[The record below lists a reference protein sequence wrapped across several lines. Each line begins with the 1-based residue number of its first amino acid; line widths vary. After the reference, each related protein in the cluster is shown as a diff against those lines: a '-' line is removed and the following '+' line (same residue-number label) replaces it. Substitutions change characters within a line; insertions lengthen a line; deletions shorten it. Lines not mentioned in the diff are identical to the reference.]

1 MGADVSS
8 ATTPRA
14 TRPRIPVALLAAL
27 GAGVFVTVGLGV
39 YGRLH
44 DPTGETVVTAVFSGQ
59 IQFKAWMT
67 TLAVLFAIAQL
78 LSAMRMYGRIGPS
91 PPPAWLGDVHRLTGT
106 LAFLC
111 SLPVAFHC
119 LWALGFRAEFGL
131 NRVFLHSIAGLVFY
145 GAFAAK
151 ILVVRSRNL
160 PGLALPIVG
169 ATVFTAL
176 VLVWFTSSYW
186 FFTSFPGAKL

>member
-1 MGADVSS
+1 VS
-8 ATTPRA
+8 TTTIQA
-14 TRPRIPVALLAAL
+14 TRPKVPLALLVAL
-27 GAGVFVTVGLGV
+27 GAGVLVTVALGV
-39 YGRLH
+39 YGRVH

-67 TLAVLFAIAQL
+67 TLAFLFAIAQL
-78 LSAMRMYGRIGPS
+78 LSAMRLYGRIGPPA
-91 PPPAWLGDVHRLTGT
+91 PPWLGDVHRLTGT

-119 LWALGFRAEFGL
+119 LWALGLGAELGL
-131 NRVFLHSIAGLVFY
+131 NRVFIHSIAGLVFY
-145 GAFAAK
+145 GAFTTK
-151 ILVVRSRNL
+151 VLVVRSRSL
-160 PGLALPIVG
+160 PGLTLPIVG

>member
-1 MGADVSS
+1 MAMG
-8 ATTPRA
+8 TTVPTA
-14 TRPRIPVALLAAL
+14 TRPPLSLALVGAIAAGGLVAVL
-27 GAGVFVTVGLGV
+27 LGV
-39 YGRLH
+39 YGRVH
-44 DPTGETVVTAVFSGQ
+44 DPTGQTVVTAVFSGQ

-78 LSAMRMYGRIGPS
+78 VSAMRIYGRIGPRA
-91 PPPAWLGDVHRLTGT
+91 PAWLGDFHRLTGT

-119 LWALGFRAEFGL
+119 LWALGFRAEPGL
-131 NRVFLHSIAGLVFY
+131 NRVFLHSLGGLLFY
-145 GAFAAK
+145 GAFTTK
-151 ILVVRSRNL
+151 VIVVRSRNL
-160 PGLALPIVG
+160 PGMALPIVG
-169 ATVFTAL
+169 GTVFTAL

>member
-1 MGADVSS
+1 MS
-8 ATTPRA
+8 TTTIQA
-14 TRPRIPVALLAAL
+14 TRPKVPLALLVAL
-27 GAGVFVTVGLGV
+27 GAGVLVTVALGV
-39 YGRLH
+39 YGRVH

-59 IQFKAWMT
+59 IQFKSWMT
-67 TLAVLFAIAQL
+67 TLAFFFAIAQL
-78 LSAMRMYGRIGPS
+78 LSAMRLYGRIGPPA
-91 PPPAWLGDVHRLTGT
+91 PPWLGDVHRLTGT

-119 LWALGFRAEFGL
+119 LWALGFGAELGL
-131 NRVFLHSIAGLVFY
+131 DRVFIHSIAGLVFY
-145 GAFAAK
+145 GAFTTK
-151 ILVVRSRNL
+151 VLVVRSRSL
-160 PGLALPIVG
+160 PGLTLPIIG